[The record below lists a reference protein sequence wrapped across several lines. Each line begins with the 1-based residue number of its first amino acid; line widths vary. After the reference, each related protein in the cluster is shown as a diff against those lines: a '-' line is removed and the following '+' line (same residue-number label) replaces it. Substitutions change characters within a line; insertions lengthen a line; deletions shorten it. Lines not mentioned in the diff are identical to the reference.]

1 MIKVLIVDDSRAEIV
16 LITELLH
23 DMEVESAQ
31 DGVEALA
38 KLEQETLY
46 DIILL
51 DLYMPR
57 LDGFGVLERLRER
70 ASSPPVIIL
79 TNADEVD
86 MEVRGLDMGAVDYI
100 RKPVNR
106 KSLHKRIEIQLA
118 LRDSDRIIREH
129 NETLQREVAQ
139 RTEEALQATEIT
151 IHSLIQLLEVRN
163 IETSNHAKRSSRMMA
178 ILCNGLQEQQIEG
191 YELSEKTVQ
200 ELVRTAPLHD
210 IGKVGIPDS
219 ILLKPARLTEEE
231 YAIMKQ
237 HVLYGVKALEYQSS
251 GSEEAIAFIGTA
263 KLIILHHHERYDGT
277 GYPQGLSGDDIPLP
291 GRLMAIIDVYDA
303 LTSDRVYKK
312 AITHEQ
318 ALEIIRQER
327 GRHFDPVITDVFISL
342 GDRIRETSRQWR

>member
-1 MIKVLIVDDSRAEIV
+1 VIKVLIVDDSRAEIV

>member
-38 KLEQETLY
+38 KLEQETRY

>member
-1 MIKVLIVDDSRAEIV
+1 VIKVLIVDDSRAEIV

-38 KLEQETLY
+38 KLEQETRY

>member
-106 KSLHKRIEIQLA
+106 KSLHKQIEIQLA

-237 HVLYGVKALEYQSS
+237 HVLYGAKALEYQSS
-251 GSEEAIAFIGTA
+251 SSEEAIAFIGTA

>member
-1 MIKVLIVDDSRAEIV
+1 
-16 LITELLH
+16 
-23 DMEVESAQ
+23 
-31 DGVEALA
+31 
-38 KLEQETLY
+38 
-46 DIILL
+46 
-51 DLYMPR
+51 
-57 LDGFGVLERLRER
+57 
-70 ASSPPVIIL
+70 
-79 TNADEVD
+79 
-86 MEVRGLDMGAVDYI
+86 
-100 RKPVNR
+100 
-106 KSLHKRIEIQLA
+106 LA

-139 RTEEALQATEIT
+139 RIEEALQATEIT

-237 HVLYGVKALEYQSS
+237 HVLYGAKALEYQSS
-251 GSEEAIAFIGTA
+251 SSEEAIAFIGTA

>member
-38 KLEQETLY
+38 KLEQEARY

>member
-191 YELSEKTVQ
+191 YKLSEKTVQ

-231 YAIMKQ
+231 YTIMKQ
-237 HVLYGVKALEYQSS
+237 HVLYGAKALEYQSS

>member
-237 HVLYGVKALEYQSS
+237 HVLYGAKALEYQSS
-251 GSEEAIAFIGTA
+251 SSEEAIAFIGTA

>member
-38 KLEQETLY
+38 KLEQEARY

-139 RTEEALQATEIT
+139 RIEEALQATEIT